1 MSLKEQLAEYRA
13 GWYKRVPPERQA
25 IMERHIAQLRTGAI
39 QHTMLKV
46 GDKAPTFQGTDEQGN
61 ALKSAD
67 HVGKKTV
74 VIFFFPAAF
83 TGG

>member
-1 MSLKEQLAEYRA
+1 MKLRLLAALTAAVLLAPFGA
-13 GWYKRVPPERQA
+13 GWADDAKVN
-25 IMERHIAQLRTGAI
+25 
-39 QHTMLKV
+39 LKV
-46 GDKAPTFQGTDEQGN
+46 GDKVPTFQGTDEQGN
-61 ALKSAD
+61 TLKSGD

>member
-1 MSLKEQLAEYRA
+1 MKLRLLAVLTAAVLLAPIGSGRA
-13 GWYKRVPPERQA
+13 DDAKVN
-25 IMERHIAQLRTGAI
+25 
-39 QHTMLKV
+39 LKV

-61 ALKSAD
+61 ALKSGD
-67 HVGKKTV
+67 HVGKKMV

>member
-1 MSLKEQLAEYRA
+1 MKLRLLAPLTAAVLLAPFGA
-13 GWYKRVPPERQA
+13 GWADDAKVN
-25 IMERHIAQLRTGAI
+25 
-39 QHTMLKV
+39 LKV
-46 GDKAPTFQGTDEQGN
+46 GDKVPTFQGTDEQGN
-61 ALKSAD
+61 TLKSGD

>member
-1 MSLKEQLAEYRA
+1 MKLRLLAALTAAVLLAPFGAGRA
-13 GWYKRVPPERQA
+13 DDPKVD
-25 IMERHIAQLRTGAI
+25 
-39 QHTMLKV
+39 LKV

-61 ALKSAD
+61 ALKSGD